1 MLIELLPLV
10 PSCNGVALTGIVYL
24 QQISNS
30 QSPPSRVEFM
40 YKDLCGSG
48 PMCRI
53 ILATTMWHETR
64 QEAGER
70 QHKEISRSWNSLT
83 KSESSVHSFSDV
95 SNPDDQRQKAWDLI
109 LPLIKKHNERDAF
122 LLRQELDEMKNELC
136 KTEDGKKSWAL
147 LEEIMETSLQ
157 IQRELSRLELT
168 RHLATEL
175 KREEKRMEDAMRYL
189 RNRFR
194 GGSGD
199 HSILLTRLI
208 SLISHE

>member
-1 MLIELLPLV
+1 
-10 PSCNGVALTGIVYL
+10 
-24 QQISNS
+24 
-30 QSPPSRVEFM
+30 M

-53 ILATTMWHETR
+53 VLATTMWHEIKR
-64 QEAGER
+64 EAGES

-83 KSESSVHSFSDV
+83 KSESSVHSFRDV
-95 SNPDDQRQKAWDLI
+95 SNLDDLRQTVWDLI
-109 LPLIKKHNERDAF
+109 LLLIKKHNERDTF
-122 LLRQELDEMKNELC
+122 LLRQELDEMKNELY
-136 KTEDGKKSWAL
+136 KTEEGKKSWAL
-147 LEEIMETSLQ
+147 LEEIMETRLQ
-157 IQRELSRLELT
+157 IQRELSRLELAS
-168 RHLATEL
+168 HLATEL
-175 KREEKRMEDAMRYL
+175 KKEEKRMEDAMRYL